1 MSPTAAQK
9 NITIKL
15 SDHLENPQYTGDM
28 TLMVRL
34 FSNMISNS
42 IKYGK
47 DNGHILIQMR
57 EENGLIHLLF
67 EDDGIG
73 IPKDSIDRI
82 WDRFYQVEDSR
93 AKDRGFGLGLFMVK
107 RIVQLHKG
115 GIEVSS
121 TFGVG
126 TRFAVTLPRLS
137 GPEEEQ
143 AQQEEQ
149 QEPENKKNQE
159 QTQQKEDKQTW
170 DKK

>member
-1 MSPTAAQK
+1 
-9 NITIKL
+9 
-15 SDHLENPQYTGDM
+15 
-28 TLMVRL
+28 
-34 FSNMISNS
+34 
-42 IKYGK
+42 
-47 DNGHILIQMR
+47 
-57 EENGLIHLLF
+57 
-67 EDDGIG
+67 
-73 IPKDSIDRI
+73 
-82 WDRFYQVEDSR
+82 
-93 AKDRGFGLGLFMVK
+93 MVK

-159 QTQQKEDKQTW
+159 QTQQKEDKRPGIKSKGNSA
-170 DKK
+170 KKRFRRSP